1 MFLYPT
7 TTAVIRV
14 GDRILITVRND
25 VISADH
31 DLQTLLE
38 TKMVKI
44 QPTTNPVLRQK
55 QFL

>member
-55 QFL
+55 QFI